1 MKKILLV
8 ATVYRI
14 GERIYP
20 IIPELSKEFHIDV
33 LRTAQMSS
41 KNSWYGDN
49 DYRILFDKLYNQYVD
64 NIFTD
69 SMPDIKSYDL
79 IIFDDCRPR
88 NGLKEISAVARTAG
102 VPTIA
107 NYEGNGY
114 FDLDNVERD
123 IKHWDYLSLF
133 GTKDFDLHSKH
144 PFGDSKKFLK
154 GGIPAND
161 KLCEYSISD
170 SVVDGNNILVIVNF
184 LGNRSCPF
192 DIQVDENFIKQSG
205 LKQMQQG
212 YDKNIVF
219 KLKSRKDQPD
229 PDYDKRYLE
238 SIASDLEYDIIID
251 CEDDNE
257 LICTAFAVISAPSTL
272 ALKSIQRGIP
282 TILIKDSGLEG
293 CFYDYKGL
301 VDLDTRSIYNELE
314 RQYNEGRDEEFIK
327 NTIEGGIDYKS
338 TEQYIKNIKGII

>member
-20 IIPELSKEFHIDV
+20 IIPELSKEFHIDI

-69 SMPDIKSYDL
+69 SIPDIKSYDL
-79 IIFDDCRPR
+79 VIFDDCRPR
-88 NGLKEISAVARTAG
+88 NGLKEISAVARAAG

-133 GTKDFDLHSKH
+133 GEKDFNLHSNH
-144 PFGDSKKFLK
+144 PYGDSKKFLK

-161 KLCEYSISD
+161 KLRNYGITD
-170 SVVDGNNILVIVNF
+170 DGENILVIVNF
-184 LGNRSCPF
+184 LGNRTSPF
-192 DIQVDENFIKQSG
+192 NIQVNTDFIKLSG

-212 YDKNIVF
+212 YNKNIVF
-219 KLKSRKDQPD
+219 KLKSRKDQPN
-229 PDYDKRYLE
+229 PDYDKNYLNK
-238 SIASDLEYDIIID
+238 IASDLDFDIIMD

-257 LICTAFAVISAPSTL
+257 LICKSFAVISAPSTL

-282 TILIKDSGLEG
+282 TILIKDSGLNG

-301 VDLDTRSIYNELE
+301 VDLDTRSIFDELE
-314 RQYNEGRDEEFIK
+314 RQYHEGRDEEFIK

>member
-20 IIPELSKEFHIDV
+20 IIPELSKEYHIDV
-33 LRTAQMSS
+33 LKTAQMSN

-79 IIFDDCRPR
+79 IIFDDCRPH
-88 NGLKEISAVARTAG
+88 NGLKEISAEARTAG

-114 FDLDNVERD
+114 FDMDNVERD

-161 KLCEYSISD
+161 KLKDYNLSED
-170 SVVDGNNILVIVNF
+170 NILVIVNF
-184 LGNRSCPF
+184 LGNRPHPF
-192 DIQVDENFIKQSG
+192 EIQVDEEFIILSG
-205 LKQMQQG
+205 IKRLQEA

-229 PDYDKRYLE
+229 IDLDINYINK
-238 SIASDLEYDIIID
+238 IASGLKYDIVID
-251 CEDDNE
+251 CEDDNR
-257 LICTAFAVISAPSTL
+257 LICNSFVVISSPSTL
-272 ALKSIQRGIP
+272 ALKTIQKGIP
-282 TILIKDSGLEG
+282 TICIKGSGLEG

-301 VDLDTRSIYNELE
+301 VDLDTRSIYDELE